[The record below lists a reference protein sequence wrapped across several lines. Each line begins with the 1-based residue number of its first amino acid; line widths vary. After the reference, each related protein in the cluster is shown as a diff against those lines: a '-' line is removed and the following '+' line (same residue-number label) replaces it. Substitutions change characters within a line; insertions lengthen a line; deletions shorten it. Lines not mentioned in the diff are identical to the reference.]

1 MSDEL
6 IGLLKNGVAFL
17 LTLMVLS
24 YLIGDNPLY
33 RIAVH
38 AFVGVAAGYTT
49 VVVLQS
55 VLIPRFLDL
64 YRLVNIG
71 INQGDWIPFTVQV
84 IPFAFGF
91 FILLKAVPGIAPL
104 SNFAM
109 AHVVGV
115 GAALAVGGAIVGT
128 VFGQLQAS
136 WVNPL
141 AADQVSNIL
150 LTGAQVLFGFVG
162 AAAVLLYFS
171 YTGKSL
177 PNGRG
182 ERWRIMIPAAWLGQ
196 GFLAVGLA
204 VLYAGA
210 VAASLAILVSRVE
223 FMYSFIVEDL
233 LGFFSG

>member
-1 MSDEL
+1 
-6 IGLLKNGVAFL
+6 
-17 LTLMVLS
+17 MVLS

-38 AFVGVAAGYTT
+38 AFVGVAAGYAT
-49 VVVLQS
+49 VVILQS
-55 VLIPRFLDL
+55 VLVPRFIELF
-64 YRLVNIG
+64 RLVNRG
-71 INQGDWIPFTVQV
+71 IEQQDWIPFALQV

-115 GAALAVGGAIVGT
+115 GAGLAVGGAIVGT

-141 AADQVSNIL
+141 AAGDISNVIL
-150 LTGAQVLFGFVG
+150 VGAQVLFGFVG

-171 YTGKSL
+171 YTGKPL
-177 PNGRG
+177 PSGRG
-182 ERWRIMIPAAWLGQ
+182 ERWRIMVPAAWLGQ
-196 GFLAVGLA
+196 GFLAAGLA
-204 VLYAGA
+204 TLYAGA

-223 FMYSFIVEDL
+223 FMYLFITGPVVDEVL
-233 LGFFSG
+233 KLVGG